1 MTGIHTCKFNPLV
14 VHCLFH
20 NLEEIAYRLGKEEKV
35 VQTVIDFLANNYLW
49 FIIIALILIFAL
61 IGYLVDT
68 SERASQSSNLEEQM
82 LEENKDTASM
92 ENSVSLNMDMGPEE
106 LDKDVI
112 VMPTEI
118 ENPLSL
124 EEENE
129 DSPEL
134 LDIE

>member
-1 MTGIHTCKFNPLV
+1 MTGIHICKFNPLV

-82 LEENKDTASM
+82 LEENKDTVSM